1 MLKEADDFLA
11 ESEALNDLIAPL
23 AEADFEK
30 STQFKGWTVNDVLV
44 HLHFWNRAADQ
55 SLNDPEGFAVLM
67 GEVAEGLRT
76 GSLRALE
83 NQKIAERGTALL
95 AAWRDFYRTMA
106 VQMRDLDPKIRVKW
120 AGPDMSLRSSI
131 TSRQMETWAHGQE
144 LFDLMGVERK
154 EDDRIRNI
162 VVLGVNTYQW
172 AFKVRGMALPGPMP
186 RLRLTAPSGE
196 TWEFGEAGTPDMVEG
211 SAVDF
216 CRVVTQTRN
225 VMDTDLVMHGP
236 VAELWMRNAQC
247 FAGPPETPPATGT
260 RGIEAA

>member
-11 ESEALNDLIAPL
+11 ESETLHDLLAPL

-30 STQFKGWTVNDVLV
+30 STQFKGWTVNDVLA

-55 SLNDPEGFAVLM
+55 SLNDPEGFAALM
-67 GEVAEGLRT
+67 GEVAGGMQTGGLRV
-76 GSLRALE
+76 LE
-83 NQKIAERGTALL
+83 NARIVERGPRLL
-95 AAWRDFYRTMA
+95 AAWHGFYRDMA
-106 VQMRDLDPKIRVKW
+106 ARWRDLDPKIRVKW
-120 AGPDMSLRSSI
+120 AGPEMSVRSSI
-131 TSRQMETWAHGQE
+131 TARQMETWAHGQE
-144 LFDLMGVERK
+144 LFDLLGVERR

-196 TWEFGEAGTPDMVEG
+196 TWEFGEAETPDMVEG

-225 VMDTDLVMHGP
+225 VMDTGFVMHGP

-247 FAGPPETPPATGT
+247 FAGPPETPPAKGA
-260 RGIEAA
+260 RHIAAA